1 MLPHPGAIMQPISPN
16 ARSITHNATARNRHY
31 FSNTGEHRAVIYYAR
46 MQIVIT
52 ICNPPSLT
60 AGGAQ
65 RR

>member
-1 MLPHPGAIMQPISPN
+1 MTVYSVT
-16 ARSITHNATARNRHY
+16 SSVTAKVRLLRELFIIH
-31 FSNTGEHRAVIYYAR
+31 SALYYAL